1 MVQSKYSE
9 RHKTEKEGGESNHE
23 YDDDKSYKGVE
34 TIDEEHEGH
43 DMGTY
48 EDKDDGW
55 IGQGDFDREGW

>member
-1 MVQSKYSE
+1 
-9 RHKTEKEGGESNHE
+9 
-23 YDDDKSYKGVE
+23 VE
-34 TIDEEHEGH
+34 TIDEENKGH